1 MGVVKII
8 NSSLDIIILIMLIIL
23 LVVLILI
30 GVVASVVASVCV
42 IKAFF
47 EMINEAKDE

>member
-1 MGVVKII
+1 MAKIM
-8 NSSLDIIILIMLIIL
+8 NSALDIIILITLIIL

-30 GVVASVVASVCV
+30 GAVASVCI

-47 EMINEAKDE
+47 EMMNEAKDE